1 MSHEL
6 LRHLPLFSELS
17 DDDLTLLEDA
27 SRHARLTAGEVLMRE
42 GSPGGSLYVIIEGE
56 FEITKRA
63 GPGDLVIAV
72 RGPGEVIG
80 EMSLLDGSP
89 RTATVR
95 SLGKSH
101 LLEIDQTAFRRL
113 VESSPTATLSILQII
128 TSRLRHTESMLRQTE
143 TLAALGTLAAG
154 LAHELNNPAAALKRS
169 AAALRQMLPRW
180 QEAHAGLHAVGL
192 DETEFPELSR
202 LTAFDEAASPPG
214 DPLARSD
221 REAALQAWLEDAGVP
236 EAWQVA
242 PSLVAGGLSVELLKE
257 STRRLPAGVL
267 PAAVA
272 WIDSARSVAVLL
284 KEVSLSAERISEI
297 VGAVR
302 SYSFLDQAPIQ
313 PVDVARG
320 LEDTLV
326 VLRGKIEPGVI
337 VHRHFA
343 PDLPR
348 VEAHGGELNQV
359 WTNLIANAV
368 EAMEGRGDLWLTA
381 GRDGDRVSVEVCDSG
396 PGIPEAIRSRIFE
409 PFFTT
414 KPPGQGTG
422 LGLHLTYNIVTLHH
436 RGQITVESQPGR
448 TCFRVRL
455 PVTMERPSR

>member
-1 MSHEL
+1 VTHEL
-6 LRHLPLFSELS
+6 LRHLPLFSGLN
-17 DDDLTLLEDA
+17 DADLALLEQA
-27 SRHARLTAGEVLMRE
+27 SRQSQLSSGEILMQE
-42 GSPGGSLYVIIEGE
+42 GSPGGSLYVILDGE
-56 FEITKRA
+56 FEITKRT
-63 GPGDLVIAV
+63 GPGELVIAV

-95 SLGKSH
+95 ALGDSR
-101 LLEIDQTAFRRL
+101 LLEIDQSAFRSL
-113 VESSPTATLSILQII
+113 IESSPGATLGILHTI
-128 TSRLRHTESMLRQTE
+128 TSRLRHTESMLRQSE

-169 AAALRQMLPRW
+169 AAAVQQALPRW
-180 QEAHAGLHAVGL
+180 QEAHARLHAAGI
-192 DETEFPELSR
+192 
-202 LTAFDEAASPPG
+202 DEAVLDSLPLDLPQAGAVS

-221 REAALQAWLEDAGVP
+221 READLQAWLESLGVAQ
-236 EAWQVA
+236 AWEVA
-242 PSLVAGGLSVELLKE
+242 PLLASAGLTKDQLANATRQLAPSSV
-257 STRRLPAGVL
+257 G
-267 PAAVA
+267 AAVA
-272 WIDSARSVAVLL
+272 WIAASTSLTSLVN
-284 KEVSLSAERISEI
+284 EVSLSAERISEI

-313 PVDVARG
+313 PVDVVRG

-326 VLRGKIEPGVI
+326 ILRNKLEPGI
-337 VHRHFA
+337 AIARAFE

-359 WTNLIANAV
+359 WTNLISNAA
-368 EAMEGRGDLWLTA
+368 EAMA
-381 GRDGDRVSVEVCDSG
+381 GHGEIRLAARRVNDRVEVEVCDNG
-396 PGIPEAIRSRIFE
+396 PGIPAGVRERIFE

-436 RGQITVESQPGR
+436 HGQILVESQPGE
-448 TCFRVRL
+448 TCFRVLL
-455 PVTMERPSR
+455 PIQMQRGQM